1 MRQRTV
7 SPEQAFGEVIREL
20 RLEKD
25 LSQEDL
31 ALAADRHRTYISL
44 LERGRNSPS
53 LRTIFRLAEVLGVK
67 PSELLDRVEKAKRS

>member
-1 MRQRTV
+1 VDTDTGLT
-7 SPEQAFGEVIREL
+7 FGDLL
-20 RLEKD
+20 RRFRGSAD
-25 LSQEDL
+25 LTQEDL
-31 ALAADRHRTYISL
+31 AERTGLTTQAISL